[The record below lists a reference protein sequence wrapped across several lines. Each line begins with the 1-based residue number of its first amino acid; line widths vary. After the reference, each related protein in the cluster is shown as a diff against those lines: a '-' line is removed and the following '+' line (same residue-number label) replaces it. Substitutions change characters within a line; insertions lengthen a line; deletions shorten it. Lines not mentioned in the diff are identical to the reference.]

1 MPPTKA
7 TRSFPKFSEL
17 PLDAAHPPHSAWGL
31 WGADDGLGT
40 LNHLTPERTVVAAK
54 LIRTGMRVG
63 LNWPLEQMD
72 YTGEDFR
79 QVLIHEIYAL
89 GKNMN
94 DDRLTF
100 NTQTSSQWDGLRH
113 WGFNDGRFYNG
124 LTQVEILSGKTSR
137 LGTHAWA
144 KQGIVGRGVLID
156 FASYASRNRISYN
169 PLGHYAISLSTFC
182 KTAEESG
189 ITFQPA
195 DIILLRT
202 GFTTAFETASLPT
215 KKAIF
220 AQSLFQ
226 YPGLEASTKTLEYLW
241 DSQFAAVAGDCPGF
255 EAWPPADQAM
265 HQTLLS
271 GFGMPIGEL
280 FDLEDLAKECEKQ
293 QRWTFFFTSQ
303 VLNVKGGVA
312 SPPNAIAIF

>member
-1 MPPTKA
+1 M
-7 TRSFPKFSEL
+7 TRPFPKFSEL
-17 PLDAAHPPHSAWGL
+17 PLDEFHPPNSAWGL
-31 WGADDGLGT
+31 WGPDDELGT
-40 LNHLTPERTVVAAK
+40 LNHLTAKRTVEAAK
-54 LIRTGMRVG
+54 LVKTGTRIG
-63 LNWPLEQMD
+63 LNWSLEQMD
-72 YTGEDFR
+72 FAGDFR
-79 QVLIHEIYAL
+79 QLLKHEIFEL

-113 WGFNDGRFYNG
+113 WGFDDGRFYNG
-124 LTQVEILSGKTSR
+124 LTQAEIHSNATSK
-137 LGTHAWA
+137 LGIHAWA

-156 FASYASRNRISYN
+156 FASYAAHNDIAYD
-169 PLGHYAISLSTFC
+169 PLDHFAISFSTFH
-182 KTAEESG
+182 KIAEASN
-189 ITFQPA
+189 ITFQPG

-202 GFTTAFETASLPT
+202 QFTAAFESASLDA

-220 AQSLFQ
+220 AKSPFE
-226 YPGLEASTKTLEYLW
+226 YPGLEASPQALEFLW
-241 DSQFAAVAGDCPGF
+241 NTQIAAVAGDCPGF
-255 EAWPPADQAM
+255 EAWPPAKEAM

-280 FDLEDLAKECEKQ
+280 FDLEDLARECMKQ
-293 QRWTFFFTSQ
+293 QRWSFFFTSQ